1 MTGKGLNDMNA
12 PDTPPLIDRER
23 TRAVLRALRAVL
35 GWKLPD
41 EGWQEAGRLVVDLAE
56 AVRTS
61 DTDLVDELTADL
73 ETGGWRV
80 TRLGAAD
87 DDDPEAA
94 GNRKAPTPV
103 RERVVTLIHV
113 LDPTS
118 DRNGGPAGGP
128 TAGSGRR

>member
-1 MTGKGLNDMNA
+1 MNA
-12 PDTPPLIDRER
+12 PDTPPLVDRER
-23 TRAVLRALRAVL
+23 ARAVLRALRAVL
-35 GWKLPD
+35 GWELPD
-41 EGWQEAGRLVVDLAE
+41 EGWQEVGQLVADLAE

-87 DDDPEAA
+87 DDRVTS
-94 GNRKAPTPV
+94 GKRKAPTPAPV

-113 LDPTS
+113 LDTTS

-128 TAGSGRR
+128 TAGPGRR